1 MRFENNSA
9 VSPVIGVLLMVA
21 ITVILAA
28 VIAVFV
34 FNMADNIQT
43 SKVVAI
49 TMSQPDG
56 THISLTNMGGQDA
69 VYLVS
74 INVTGDLKVLPAPKL
89 AGGVG
94 STQTYELSAGT
105 GQKHIIAVGLFKDG
119 TEQVLIDAQATRT
132 AP

>member
-1 MRFENNSA
+1 MRIKNDSA

-34 FNMADNIQT
+34 FNMADNIQI

-49 TMSQPDG
+49 TMQQPNG
-56 THISLTNMGGQDA
+56 NCITLTNMGGQDA
-69 VYLVS
+69 GSLIS
-74 INVTGDLKVLPAPKL
+74 INVTGDLKILPAMKL
-89 AGGVG
+89 GASVG
-94 STQTYELSAGT
+94 STNTYELSAGV

>member
-1 MRFENNSA
+1 
-9 VSPVIGVLLMVA
+9 MVA

-34 FNMADNIQT
+34 FNMAGTIQT
-43 SKVVAI
+43 GKVVAI
-49 TMSQPDG
+49 TMQQPDG
-56 THISLTNMGGQDA
+56 THISLTNMGGQD
-69 VYLVS
+69 VGRLVS
-74 INVTGDLKVLPAPKL
+74 INVIGDLVPSADKLKAP
-89 AGGVG
+89 VG
-94 STQTYELSAGT
+94 STQTYELSAGA

>member
-34 FNMADNIQT
+34 FNMAGTIQT

-49 TMSQPDG
+49 TMQQPDG

-69 VYLVS
+69 GSLVS
-74 INVTGDLKVLPAPKL
+74 VNVTGDLKVLPATKL
-89 AGGVG
+89 GASVG
-94 STQTYELSAGT
+94 STQTYELSTGA

-119 TEQVLIDAQATRT
+119 TEQVLIDEQATRT
-132 AP
+132 TP

>member
-1 MRFENNSA
+1 MRIENNSA

-34 FNMADNIQT
+34 FNMAGTIQT
-43 SKVVAI
+43 GKVVAI
-49 TMSQPDG
+49 TMQQPDG

-69 VYLVS
+69 GSLVS
-74 INVTGDLKVLPAPKL
+74 VNVIGDLKTIPAAKL
-89 AGGVG
+89 GASVG
-94 STQTYELSAGT
+94 STNTYELSAGT

>member
-1 MRFENNSA
+1 MRFENNNA

-28 VIAVFV
+28 VIATFV
-34 FNMADNIQT
+34 FNMAGTIQT

-49 TMSQPDG
+49 TMQQPDS

-69 VYLVS
+69 GNLVS
-74 INVTGDLKVLPAPKL
+74 VNVTGDLKVLPAVKL
-89 AGGVG
+89 ESYVG
-94 STQTYELSAGT
+94 ASRSYELSTGA

-132 AP
+132 EP

>member
-1 MRFENNSA
+1 MKIENNSA

-69 VYLVS
+69 GSLVS
-74 INVTGDLKVLPAPKL
+74 VNVTGDLKVLPAPKL
-89 AGGVG
+89 GASVG
-94 STQTYELSAGT
+94 STQTYELSAGA

-132 AP
+132 TP

>member
-1 MRFENNSA
+1 
-9 VSPVIGVLLMVA
+9 MVA

-28 VIAVFV
+28 VIAAFV
-34 FNMADNIQT
+34 FNMAGTIQT

-49 TMSQPDG
+49 TLQQPNG
-56 THISLTNMGGQDA
+56 THITLTNMGGQDA
-69 VYLVS
+69 GSLVS
-74 INVTGDLKVLPAPKL
+74 VNVTGDLKVLPAAKL
-89 AGGVG
+89 AASVG
-94 STQTYELSAGT
+94 STNTYELSTGA